1 MVIHRTLEVTVE
13 STPSSISVKSVSDD
27 TDEKLGNAYGFAPHH
42 KSFSFSC
49 VYFNIFTVV
58 GRCFRKHLGL
68 ANGLSVAGVSVG
80 QMAFPSL
87 VTHVLQNYG
96 VRSGTLIMSAFSLH
110 LCVTAALM
118 PRYVVEAEST
128 DQDLAISSSSLS
140 RRTGEPSS
148 SALPSPIGGSSSDID
163 EKEIDAMLRQKG
175 VFSEY
180 LIGFSKAMPKSE
192 SVMRDYHL

>member
-1 MVIHRTLEVTVE
+1 HW
-13 STPSSISVKSVSDD
+13 SDS
-27 TDEKLGNAYGFAPHH
+27 GAVGPRG
-42 KSFSFSC
+42 FSFSC

-87 VTHVLQNYG
+87 VTHVLQHYG

-118 PRYVVEAEST
+118 PRYVVEAELT
-128 DQDLAISSSSLS
+128 DQDIAISSSSIS

-148 SALPSPIGGSSSDID
+148 SALPSPAGETSSDID
-163 EKEIDAMLRQKG
+163 VRELDAMLRQKG
-175 VFSEY
+175 ITTLGVFERY
-180 LIGFSKAMPKSE
+180 IFAFSKTPVQVSTSDPKLSLD
-192 SVMRDYHL
+192 SCWLAIGNRTVA